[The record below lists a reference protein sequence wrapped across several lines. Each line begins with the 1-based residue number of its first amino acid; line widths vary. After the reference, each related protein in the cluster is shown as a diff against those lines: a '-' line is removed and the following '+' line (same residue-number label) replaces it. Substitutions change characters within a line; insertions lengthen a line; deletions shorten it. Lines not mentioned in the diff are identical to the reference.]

1 MCLGVRV
8 FPRVFLFAYIRP
20 SVYSYACKK
29 VNEYASMLYVTLY
42 LSMLVLEG
50 NPMHKTL
57 VSQLPF
63 TKYVCVCVCMCVH
76 VRTCMYVLIRMGICV
91 FVFLCMCMCLLGCVG
106 MCVYVS

>member
-63 TKYVCVCVCMCVH
+63 TKYVCVYVC
-76 VRTCMYVLIRMGICV
+76 TCADMYVRVDTYGYMRVCV
-91 FVFLCMCMCLLGCVG
+91 P
-106 MCVYVS
+106 VYVYVFAWVCWHVCVR